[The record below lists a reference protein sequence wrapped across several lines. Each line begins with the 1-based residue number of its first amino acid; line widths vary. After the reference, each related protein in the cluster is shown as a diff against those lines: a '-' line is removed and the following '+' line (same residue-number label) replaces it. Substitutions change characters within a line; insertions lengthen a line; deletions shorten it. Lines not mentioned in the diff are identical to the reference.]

1 MVEKILSTKGL
12 VCVIVIIWLF
22 NNCILKV
29 KYTSLNSVFKNYLA
43 CFKDERGKILI
54 IPLINYLILP
64 IVLAFIVTREK
75 TIDSNIIEIITII
88 VSILTSMLFTLLS
101 VIIEMKAKV
110 KENPNYYSIEAR
122 TSKRALIETYYIVMF
137 EITISVFVLILCL
150 INTFI
155 NSFDHIQSFLI
166 YSCSFILI
174 CNLLTIVKRIFKVI
188 DTEICK

>member
-1 MVEKILSTKGL
+1 MVERILSTKGL
-12 VCVIVIIWLF
+12 VCIIVIVWLF

-29 KYTSLNSVFKNYLA
+29 KYTSLNSVFKNYLD
-43 CFKDERGKILI
+43 CFKDERGKMLI
-54 IPLINYLILP
+54 IPLTNYLVLP
-64 IVLAFIVTREK
+64 ILLAFVVTREK
-75 TIDSNIIEIITII
+75 TINSNIIEIITII

-122 TSKRALIETYYIVMF
+122 ASKKALIETYYVVMF

-150 INTFI
+150 VNTFI

-174 CNLLTIVKRIFKVI
+174 CNLLTIVKRIFIVI
-188 DTEICK
+188 DTDICK

>member
-29 KYTSLNSVFKNYLA
+29 KYTSLNSVFKNYLV

-64 IVLAFIVTREK
+64 ILLAFIVTREK

>member
-1 MVEKILSTKGL
+1 MVERILSTKGL
-12 VCVIVIIWLF
+12 VCIIVIVWLF

-29 KYTSLNSVFKNYLA
+29 KYTSLNSVFKNYLD
-43 CFKDERGKILI
+43 CFKDERGKMLI
-54 IPLINYLILP
+54 IPLTNYLVLP
-64 IVLAFIVTREK
+64 ILLAFVVTREK
-75 TIDSNIIEIITII
+75 TINSNIIEIITII

-110 KENPNYYSIEAR
+110 KENPNSYSIEAR
-122 TSKRALIETYYIVMF
+122 ASKKALIETYYVVMF

-150 INTFI
+150 VNTFI